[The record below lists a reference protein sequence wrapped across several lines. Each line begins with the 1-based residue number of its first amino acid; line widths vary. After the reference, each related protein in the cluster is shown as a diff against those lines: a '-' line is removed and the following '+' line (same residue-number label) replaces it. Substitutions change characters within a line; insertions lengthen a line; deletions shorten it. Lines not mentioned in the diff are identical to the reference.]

1 MSELTI
7 ILAASEDR
15 TDLRETAEAAVSAA
29 SALRVEAELLVPAV
43 AKEGEIL
50 RKELHGLACR
60 VLSCVGESQAE
71 RWNAGAEAAAANTL
85 LFLREGVILT
95 ADELAKMLKTLR
107 LDAAIAAVGPFSN
120 RTEFSWMR
128 LRGYAVI

>member
-43 AKEGEIL
+43 EKEGEIL
-50 RKELHGLACR
+50 RKKLHGLACR
-60 VLSCVGESQAE
+60 LPSL
-71 RWNAGAEAAAANTL
+71 AG
-85 LFLREGVILT
+85 GS
-95 ADELAKMLKTLR
+95 
-107 LDAAIAAVGPFSN
+107 PS
-120 RTEFSWMR
+120 
-128 LRGYAVI
+128 